1 MPRPGSL
8 KDPDIAEL
16 FSKHDPEKIFEDL
29 REIGHGSFGAVYY
42 ARCNLTKEIVAIKK
56 MSYLGK
62 QSEEK
67 WQDILKE
74 IKFLKQLEHPNTIE
88 YKGCYKRE
96 HTAWLVMEYCVGSAS
111 DIIEVSLQVHKRPLR
126 EEEIAAICEGVV
138 CGLSYLHSLG
148 RIHRDIKAGNILLTE
163 NGTVKLADFGSASIK
178 CPANSFVGT
187 PYWMAPEVILA
198 MDEGQY
204 DGKVD
209 VWSLGITC
217 IELAERKP
225 PYFNMNAMSALYHIA
240 QNDSPTLQ
248 APEWT
253 DTFRYF
259 VEACLQKN
267 PQERPSSTKLLTH
280 PYITRPR
287 SPNVLVDL
295 IQRTKAAVRDLDNL
309 SYRKMKK
316 ILMVDA
322 DNESAFGDSEET
334 AEERSG
340 GDSSKSNSATS
351 EHSVAGASSQSSSS
365 GSLRRR
371 PHPGNILNAN
381 HHGQHQQQPQYQ
393 QFNHQHSTHSARVKW
408 LYSCWCCVRRES
420 ESPLPAQHD
429 DYVNRDA
436 LRDYANRD
444 SLCDDY
450 SEDYANREA
459 IREAQRERERE
470 RQANE
475 YREYVN
481 APSTWQQDSGDDNRN
496 TQRRATNRGV
506 SNNVSVAISLVSEHG
521 ANNFATIRT
530 TSIVT
535 KQQKEHNHETHEQ
548 MSGYKR
554 MRREHQA
561 ALVKL
566 EERCKADVEAHK
578 AQLDREYDALLQQ
591 LSRDLERL
599 QTKHAQEL
607 ERKQKSNTAN
617 EKKLIKDI
625 TSRQEQERKSFDAQ
639 RKREYKANKER
650 WKKELSMDDAT
661 PKRQRDATLQ
671 SQKDNLKQAE
681 EAEQARLVRS
691 QREYLE
697 LELRRFRRRRM
708 LATHHKEQELL
719 REELNKRQQQ
729 LEQAHAMLLRHHE
742 KTQELEYR
750 QQKGVH
756 ALREEQLAN
765 QHATELANQRDYMQR
780 QEHDLRKKHALQL
793 KQQPKSLKQ
802 KEMQIRKQFRE
813 TCKIQ
818 TRQYKALK
826 AQILQMT
833 PKEQQKEVIK
843 ALKDEKRR
851 KLVKLGEQY
860 DLSITDMLQKQTIK
874 LDESQMME
882 CQQKKMQLEHEL
894 DMLTAYQSK
903 SKMQAEAQRNR
914 ERRELEERVAV
925 RRALLE
931 QKMESEC
938 AQFMAERAERTRLM
952 HERHEQELAH
962 FDNESARLGFSAMAI
977 AEGSREGYGE
987 EEQSLSGSMLS
998 LAHSNSSASFP
1009 AGSL

>member
-74 IKFLKQLEHPNTIE
+74 IKFLKQLDHPNTIE

-111 DIIEVSLQVHKRPLR
+111 DIIEVHKRPLR

-259 VEACLQKN
+259 VEACMQKN
-267 PQERPSSTKLLTH
+267 PQDRPSSTKLLSH

-309 SYRKMKK
+309 NYRKMKK

-322 DNESAFGDSEET
+322 DNESAIGDSEET

-351 EHSVAGASSQSSSS
+351 EHSAAGASSQSSSS

-371 PHPGNILNAN
+371 PHPLNAN
-381 HHGQHQQQPQYQ
+381 HQNQQQPQYQ
-393 QFNHQHSTHSARVKW
+393 QYNHQPAHSARARKRW
-408 LYSCWCCVRRES
+408 LYLCCCFIRRES
-420 ESPLPAQHD
+420 ESPIPGSHD
-429 DYVNRDA
+429 DYVNREV

-450 SEDYANREA
+450 GDDYANREA

-470 RQANE
+470 KQANE

-481 APSTWQQDSGDDNRN
+481 APSSWQQDSGDDNRN
-496 TQRRATNRGV
+496 TQRRQSHRGV
-506 SNNVSVAISLVSEHG
+506 SNNVSAAISLVSEHG

-535 KQQKEHNHETHEQ
+535 KQQKEHNQEMHEQ

-561 ALVKL
+561 ALLKL

-578 AQLDREYDALLQQ
+578 AQLDREYDSLLQQ
-591 LSRDLERL
+591 LCRELERL

-607 ERKQKSNTAN
+607 ERKSKQNTAA

-625 TSRQEQERKSFDAQ
+625 TARQEQERKAFETQ

-681 EAEQARLVRS
+681 AAEEARLVRS

-708 LATHHKEQELL
+708 LALHHKEQELL
-719 REELNKRQQQ
+719 REELNKRQTQ

-780 QEHDLRKKHALQL
+780 AEHELRKKHALQL

-843 ALKDEKRR
+843 SLKDEKRR
-851 KLVKLGEQY
+851 KLVLLGEQY
-860 DLSITDMLQKQTIK
+860 DQSISEMLQKQTVR

-882 CQQKKMQLEHEL
+882 CQQLKMQLGHEL

-938 AQFMAERAERTRLM
+938 AQFVAERAERTRML
-952 HERHEQELAH
+952 HERHERELEH